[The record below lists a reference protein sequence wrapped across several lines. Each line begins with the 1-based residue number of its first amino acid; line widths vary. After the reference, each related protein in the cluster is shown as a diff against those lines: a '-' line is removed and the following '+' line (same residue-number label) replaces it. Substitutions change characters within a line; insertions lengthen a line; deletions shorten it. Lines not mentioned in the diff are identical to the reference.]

1 MVPYDCSPR
10 AHQKKSLILLI
21 PTFLSIESTALQHD
35 STMHLILRFSKSSEG
50 LKVVLLWKLH
60 TPSAPWIRQ
69 PCGKSNDHV
78 HLGPSKNREDN
89 FWIWRSANKQSCV
102 PLNKHSL
109 NPHCLNVK
117 QFSCPS
123 LESYITQ
130 LSLSLCINTCRNN
143 KWEFAGVFKSIL
155 MGKKKEVLHFML
167 TMACPIC
174 SAFYVMNQAL
184 RSCSSNLSTTH
195 ASVFLFIMG
204 CIHWN
209 GSKYCSL
216 RKHSI

>member
-1 MVPYDCSPR
+1 MPYDCSPR

-143 KWEFAGVFKSIL
+143 KWEFVGVFKSIL
-155 MGKKKEVLHFML
+155 MGKKKKKSCTSCWPWLAPNAVHFM
-167 TMACPIC
+167 
-174 SAFYVMNQAL
+174 
-184 RSCSSNLSTTH
+184 
-195 ASVFLFIMG
+195 
-204 CIHWN
+204 
-209 GSKYCSL
+209 
-216 RKHSI
+216 